1 MMSRLDG
8 SELSEKEH
16 ILQSLEDIATTPIG
30 TRIMRRDY
38 GTQLADLIDQPISEA
53 LYLKIYSTL
62 YVAYLRWEDRIDI
75 SQIQVAEIQN
85 GQLILDITGFLKT
98 NGMEMNISIPVKW
111 GAIA

>member
-8 SELSEKEH
+8 SELSEQEH
-16 ILQSLEDIATTPIG
+16 ILQSLEDITTTPIG

-85 GQLILDITGFLKT
+85 GQLVLDITGFLKT

>member
-1 MMSRLDG
+1 MMSRIDG
-8 SELSEKEH
+8 SELSEQEH
-16 ILQSLEDIATTPIG
+16 ILQSLEDITTTPIG

-85 GQLILDITGFLKT
+85 GQLVLDITGFLKT